1 VHGLWYKKVYF
12 QIGMVVGDTQ
22 EHIKICGFR
31 VGNGLY
37 RQHVCRDC
45 LVSTEDADNPDIEC
59 ELREVGDAYKFLKQY
74 LDKETY
80 PDGKLP
86 SIPTFFGVNQTN
98 SKFATRNEWCRV
110 ISHNPI
116 IPALMSHYFG
126 GDPEGLFGA
135 TPFEVLHQLLLGLL
149 KYIFD
154 SLYIFRTIPKDWES
168 FFKKRSCPEV
178 PNRYS
183 EANEPG
189 LPPKLP
195 IQRWKERKV

>member
-1 VHGLWYKKVYF
+1 
-12 QIGMVVGDTQ
+12 
-22 EHIKICGFR
+22 
-31 VGNGLY
+31 
-37 RQHVCRDC
+37 
-45 LVSTEDADNPDIEC
+45 
-59 ELREVGDAYKFLKQY
+59 
-74 LDKETY
+74 
-80 PDGKLP
+80 
-86 SIPTFFGVNQTN
+86 
-98 SKFATRNEWCRV
+98 
-110 ISHNPI
+110 
-116 IPALMSHYFG
+116 MSHYFG

-135 TPFEVLHQLLLGLL
+135 TPFEVLHQLLVLGLL